1 MADSIELLTIPEA
14 ARLLRIKVSTLK
26 AWRLAKR
33 HLPFRKIGGRV
44 LLRRDDINRFI
55 NESVDAPVNTKGGAR

>member
-1 MADSIELLTIPEA
+1 MVDSTDLLTIPEA

-44 LLRRDDINRFI
+44 LIRRDDINRFI
-55 NESVDAPVNTKGGAR
+55 NESVDAPVSTKVGA